1 MNVLDSHSPSRGSIR
16 RAACRRLRISSDKRR
31 SGRVMLRLSESDRE
45 WSGVGRD
52 ARSVSAF
59 QEGKNLKI
67 AIRCLL
73 AGAAL
78 AVLFAFPGTNA
89 HAQQSYVSRYD
100 VYAGFADIDSPALGL
115 NEKGFHLQA
124 GMNMRRWLSVGADY
138 SEGTGSQ
145 ILTTDL
151 LPAALQA
158 TVNGAQAQ
166 YIALGYLPANYR
178 LAVPTDAATQTFAFG
193 PQLVDRHYSKLT
205 LFVRP
210 SLGALRERAVPHA
223 QDAFQTAIVKGLAPA
238 GFKLDW
244 TGFYGVGGGAEI
256 AVSKHVGIRGQMDFV
271 YNHPFNDILAD
282 GRWTYRY
289 SVGPSFHF
297 GRNMAAGGKKS
308 RKP

>member
-1 MNVLDSHSPSRGSIR
+1 MACPS
-16 RAACRRLRISSDKRR
+16 A
-31 SGRVMLRLSESDRE
+31 
-45 WSGVGRD
+45 
-52 ARSVSAF
+52 SA
-59 QEGKNLKI
+59 L
-67 AIRCLL
+67 
-73 AGAAL
+73 
-78 AVLFAFPGTNA
+78 
-89 HAQQSYVSRYD
+89 AQQSYVGRYD
-100 VYAGFADIDSPALGL
+100 VYTGFADIDSPMLGL
-115 NEKGFHLQA
+115 NEQGFHAQL
-124 GMNMRRWLSVGADY
+124 GMNPRRWYSIGADY

-145 ILTTDL
+145 ILTTNL

-158 TVNGAQAQ
+158 QINAAQAG
-166 YIALGYLPANYR
+166 YIAAHLLPANYV

-205 LFVRP
+205 LFLRP

-223 QDAFQTAIVKGLAPA
+223 QDAFQVVIVGQLAPA

-244 TGFYGVGGGAEI
+244 TGFYGVGGGFEV
-256 AVSKHVGIRGQMDFV
+256 AVSKHIGIRGQMDVV

-308 RKP
+308 R

>member
-1 MNVLDSHSPSRGSIR
+1 
-16 RAACRRLRISSDKRR
+16 
-31 SGRVMLRLSESDRE
+31 
-45 WSGVGRD
+45 
-52 ARSVSAF
+52 
-59 QEGKNLKI
+59 LKI
-67 AIRCLL
+67 EIPRLL
-73 AGAAL
+73 AATAL
-78 AVLFAFPGTNA
+78 TVLFTFPLNSA

-115 NEKGFHLQA
+115 NEQGFHAQA
-124 GMNMRRWLSVGADY
+124 GMNMRRWLSIGADY

-145 ILTTDL
+145 ILTTNL

-158 TVNGAQAQ
+158 QINTAQAG

-223 QDAFQTAIVKGLAPA
+223 ADAFQALIVGQLAPA

-244 TGFYGVGGGAEI
+244 TGFYGLGGGAEF
-256 AVSKHVGIRGQMDFV
+256 AVSKHIGIRGQMDFV

>member
-1 MNVLDSHSPSRGSIR
+1 V
-16 RAACRRLRISSDKRR
+16 
-31 SGRVMLRLSESDRE
+31 LRLNESGRE
-45 WSGVGRD
+45 WSGPGRN
-52 ARSVSAF
+52 ALSVSVF
-59 QEGKNLKI
+59 QEDKTLKTTI
-67 AIRCLL
+67 HCLL

-78 AVLFAFPGTNA
+78 AVLFAFSGTTA
-89 HAQQSYVSRYD
+89 RAQQVYVSRYD
-100 VYAGFADIDSPALGL
+100 VYAGFADINSPMLGL
-115 NEKGFHLQA
+115 NEHGFHLQA

-166 YIALGYLPANYR
+166 YILLGYLPANYR

-205 LFVRP
+205 FFLRP

-223 QDAFQTAIVKGLAPA
+223 QDAFQTVIVGQLAPA
-238 GFKLDW
+238 GFKRDW
-244 TGFYGVGGGAEI
+244 TGFYGFGGGAEV
-256 AVSKHVGIRGQMDFV
+256 ALSKHIGLRGQMDVV

-282 GRWTYRY
+282 GRWTYRF
-289 SVGPSFHF
+289 SAGPSFHF
-297 GRNMAAGGKKS
+297 GRNVAAGGKKS